1 MFESLEQLQESSS
14 DEEEFFDAKGEF
26 LLWTWH
32 SYHPHDNEV
41 HALGF
46 FLFKVVS
53 MLMLL
58 LCPCMYFVAC
68 IIVL

>member
-32 SYHPHDNEV
+32 SSHPHDNEV

-53 MLMLL
+53 M
-58 LCPCMYFVAC
+58 
-68 IIVL
+68 